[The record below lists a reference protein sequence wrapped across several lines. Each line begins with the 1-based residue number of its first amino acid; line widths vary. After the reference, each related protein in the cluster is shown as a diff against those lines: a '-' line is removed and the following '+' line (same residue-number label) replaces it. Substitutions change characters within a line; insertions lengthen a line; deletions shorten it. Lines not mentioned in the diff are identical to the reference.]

1 MINFP
6 DTLKSNSPKDYSIIH
21 LKEAAGSK
29 TVKTANDLYA
39 ISDSILTTDKSNG
52 NDSLGNIW
60 YVEDEHEFY
69 FLEDWDKRKEAA
81 GWRKLSNL
89 NSVQI
94 NGVLNATPNGH
105 SNIYSKN
112 GSSIGKAFLNEVN
125 GKTGIVKNTIGSKGF
140 HVIGL
145 KVEKVNNTDTLKI
158 KLDGDLTELKT
169 LVKSESYKENTG
181 KYWFNLY
188 LGSTNNHQFG
198 YITDIDDDNWATINR
213 NYFGENEWK
222 SLKDVTE
229 ETFRSWFDSDLTLQ
243 NMNALFF
250 INYPTLG
257 NTVVNVGTSNA
268 IGVGCSA
275 SGPGALATGYL
286 TRAVGIGA
294 HAEGAQTTAVGTAH
308 AEGVG
313 SAAMSNN
320 SHAEGYYTQA
330 KGYFSHSE
338 GGMTKALARAS
349 HTEGWNTVAN
359 ENAVYS
365 FVGGQNNVTNGDT
378 SFTFGYQL
386 YNNAKHTMLFG
397 GEAYVGNIER
407 SFVFAPVYQGK
418 NENGAYLV
426 SKHGINPTSDAEIQ
440 KLSYAFIV
448 NSNKHDGLDS
458 IVVRSTVD
466 GKAVFK
472 TLKELISDELISDA
486 DTNLS
491 NSAYSTLSTAI
502 DNKISIDGI
511 KTNTLS
517 AFHINQDDFYKKVQN
532 NEILS
537 NELYFVSSDYINA
550 YDEQVK
556 NVAEPVDASDAVT
569 KNYVDTKLLSSETD
583 FDKKIKTLKEY
594 IDENYINKSLFDSIS
609 SDKKFSA
616 DAKADLTTNEGK
628 TDALK
633 QILLLLGMKE
643 SNIKTL

>member
-169 LVKSESYKENTG
+169 LVESENYKNNIG

-188 LGSTNNHQFG
+188 LGSTNNYQFG
-198 YITDIDDDNWATINR
+198 YITDVDDDNWASINR

-257 NTVVNVGTSNA
+257 NTIVNVGTSNA

-286 TRAVGIGA
+286 TKASGIGA
-294 HAEGAQTTAVGTAH
+294 HAEGAQTTAVGSAH

-338 GGMTKALARAS
+338 GGMTKALAKAS

-359 ENAVYS
+359 EGAVHS
-365 FVGGQNNVTNGDT
+365 FVGGCDNTTNGYT

-397 GEAYVGNIER
+397 SEAYVGNIER

-502 DNKISIDGI
+502 DNKISIDEI

-556 NVAEPVDASDAVT
+556 NVAEPVDASDAAT